1 MARVLIIED
10 EKAILNLLKRI
21 VSHMDHTAHVAP
33 SGPDA
38 LALLARTEVD
48 LIISDLRMPG
58 TPSGV
63 DLIRELR
70 TRFPA
75 LPIIV
80 VSGYVSRDFMAKWPE
95 LGVDEFLP
103 KPFDMETI
111 RATIERVLQ
120 RATTT
125 PAA

>member
-10 EKAILNLLKRI
+10 EAAILNLLKRI
-21 VSHMDHTAHVAP
+21 VSYMDHEAHIAP

-38 LALLARTEVD
+38 LTFLAGHEVD

-58 TPSGV
+58 APSGV
-63 DLIRELR
+63 ELIRELR
-70 TRFPA
+70 NRFPR

-80 VSGYVSRDFMAKWPE
+80 ISGYVSRDFMAKWPE

-103 KPFDMETI
+103 KPFNMDAIRTTI
-111 RATIERVLQ
+111 DRALA
-120 RATTT
+120 RAAET
-125 PAA
+125 PA

>member
-21 VSHMDHTAHVAP
+21 VSHMGHTAHIAP

-38 LALLARTEVD
+38 LALLAKTEVD
-48 LIISDLRMPG
+48 LIVSDLRMPG

-70 TRFPA
+70 TRFPR

-95 LGVDEFLP
+95 LGVDDFLP
-103 KPFDMETI
+103 KPFDMDTI
-111 RATIERVLQ
+111 RTTIEKVLQ
-120 RATTT
+120 RAAET
-125 PAA
+125 PA